1 MTLAWILF
9 LIYMAGTTWLGWMGF
24 RKTKNFGSFAIGTG
38 DLHPFVVGITL
49 ASSVAS
55 AATFIINPG
64 FVYVHGLAGFMH
76 LGVSVGLGFCLMLV
90 VLSFR
95 FRQLGAASKALT
107 MPHWIANH
115 YNSKN
120 FGMFFALVNL
130 FALAFVVL
138 IVGGLSIV
146 MQQLL
151 GLSNVA
157 ALILILTFVTGYVF
171 LGGTY
176 AHVFTNTLQGSLMLI
191 VTVLIIGSGL
201 HLFFSDA
208 GFFSQLAAKDANL
221 VKFINPASNLFNDVF
236 SIYVS
241 GFLIGAA
248 LVCQPHILTKALYVK
263 SDKAVRQYLI
273 YGIIAIALF
282 FLLPFAGFYA
292 AITIPAEQIVDATTG
307 TFRQDLVMTMYVK
320 TAFPDWLFTFISVVL
335 LAAGMSTLDGILVSL
350 STITAND
357 LLLPLIGKFNKNNAS
372 EDSLMANAYRLSHII
387 LVVIAIVAFLICLNP
402 PKLLGIFGQVGVY
415 GMAVA
420 AVPPL
425 VCGVLFR
432 NPARSVMW
440 LASIAGLALH
450 FLLYFFGK
458 QWFPGV
464 NLAFANPGVTASLA
478 LIFCVLPGI
487 IISGVLSRNQQP
499 KPVAVD

>member
-201 HLFFSDA
+201 HLFFSEA
-208 GFFSQLAAKDANL
+208 GFQPTGCEDANL
-221 VKFINPASNLFNDVF
+221 VKFINPSSNLFNDVF
-236 SIYVS
+236 SDLRQRIFDRLHWCVNR
-241 GFLIGAA
+241 
-248 LVCQPHILTKALYVK
+248 ILTKALYVK

-307 TFRQDLVMTMYVK
+307 AFRQDLVMTMYVK
-320 TAFPDWLFTFISVVL
+320 GFCISRLAVHVYQRGVAGCGRCHWMWYFCIALHHHRERLAVV
-335 LAAGMSTLDGILVSL
+335 
-350 STITAND
+350 
-357 LLLPLIGKFNKNNAS
+357 LPLI
-372 EDSLMANAYRLSHII
+372 E
-387 LVVIAIVAFLICLNP
+387 
-402 PKLLGIFGQVGVY
+402 
-415 GMAVA
+415 
-420 AVPPL
+420 
-425 VCGVLFR
+425 
-432 NPARSVMW
+432 
-440 LASIAGLALH
+440 
-450 FLLYFFGK
+450 
-458 QWFPGV
+458 
-464 NLAFANPGVTASLA
+464 
-478 LIFCVLPGI
+478 
-487 IISGVLSRNQQP
+487 
-499 KPVAVD
+499 